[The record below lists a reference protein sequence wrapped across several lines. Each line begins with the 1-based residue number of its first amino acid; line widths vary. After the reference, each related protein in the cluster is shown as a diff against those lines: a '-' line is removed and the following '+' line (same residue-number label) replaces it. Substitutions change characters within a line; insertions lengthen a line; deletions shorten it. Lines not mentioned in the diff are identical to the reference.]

1 MNKIN
6 NILGAI
12 LVLIGM
18 VTMYSCQDDASD
30 YKPAEKVDSE
40 QVYFPSTNTASI
52 KLSSLETSFDIAVAR
67 VKTDNAITVPLTIT
81 GDTDLYNFPSSV
93 NFKQGEST
101 AVITLTYDPEE
112 VGFDNFNDISIS
124 LNEDVTSVYGKSIY
138 SFVIGMPAPWKS
150 LGEAIYVDDFITIF
164 FGAPNHKYKVEVQE
178 NELEPRLYRLVNP
191 YGEAYP
197 ENDEGDWDD
206 SQDWYLE
213 INATDSTAVY
223 IDMQEV
229 GMDWGYGMFSF
240 GSIAWLEM
248 SKGMTLAEVK
258 AAGLT
263 GTLEKGII
271 TFPAGKLLGKMAD
284 YDNGGMYAGNGSG
297 AFLVAL
303 PGAVLTDYSIDV
315 EYMGHFLAKN
325 DSNYIAAEVTLGVDV
340 NSAKVALVANDFP
353 KSVLI
358 DDIIDDLVEDINK
371 NKIESINIYK
381 SGVHVV
387 SSIEEDGDYYIV
399 AVSYD
404 EEGEIQEV
412 GYDSFKYIVGSE
424 ADKIIDL
431 NTLSVRKD
439 RIGLTKTPVN

>member
-1 MNKIN
+1 
-6 NILGAI
+6 
-12 LVLIGM
+12 
-18 VTMYSCQDDASD
+18 
-30 YKPAEKVDSE
+30 
-40 QVYFPSTNTASI
+40 
-52 KLSSLETSFDIAVAR
+52 
-67 VKTDNAITVPLTIT
+67 
-81 GDTDLYNFPSSV
+81 
-93 NFKQGEST
+93 
-101 AVITLTYDPEE
+101 
-112 VGFDNFNDISIS
+112 
-124 LNEDVTSVYGKSIY
+124 
-138 SFVIGMPAPWKS
+138 
-150 LGEAIYVDDFITIF
+150 
-164 FGAPNHKYKVEVQE
+164 
-178 NELEPRLYRLVNP
+178 
-191 YGEAYP
+191 
-197 ENDEGDWDD
+197 
-206 SQDWYLE
+206 
-213 INATDSTAVY
+213 
-223 IDMQEV
+223 
-229 GMDWGYGMFSF
+229 
-240 GSIAWLEM
+240 
-248 SKGMTLAEVK
+248 MTLAEVK

-263 GTLEKGII
+263 GTLEKGVI

-284 YDNGGMYAGNGSG
+284 YKNGGMYAGNGSG

-325 DSNYIAAEVTLGVDV
+325 DSNYIAAEVTLGADV
-340 NSAKVALVANDFP
+340 NSAKVALVANDSP

-412 GYDSFKYIVGSE
+412 GYDSFKYIAGSE

-439 RIGLTKTPVN
+439 RIELTKTPVN